1 MITVSEVFPPS
12 QPGYLHRCLGLF
24 ASVTEIRYGRRQ
36 RLEEVECD
44 VANRLDDRAQ
54 LWEIVHTIYNNS
66 AGFEAD
72 VFGPLHEDRIKDDLK
87 RTTDS
92 DWQSLPHHELIKIL
106 YDAFRQI
113 EPVSVVMRFIC
124 PKRFGIMSSP
134 VATLLGVRPRRK
146 ATATYEEYVKSLREI
161 GGSRGFERAADV
173 EMALWSLQVGALDK
187 RLPAAQRQSLE
198 DEYNNDHR
206 LRQLA
211 TRNLTKQLF
220 AETNELD
227 VAEALLDTEPALAGK
242 IAGIEFEQL
251 VSRRVLGGGGKGVER
266 PISLACCRGRDERL
280 GELIRRLPSTMHKR
294 LHQAREVRN
303 RAVHCP
309 RCVAKEDVKSLIDTA
324 RRIQSLSE
332 RSG

>member
-1 MITVSEVFPPS
+1 MVN
-12 QPGYLHRCLGLF
+12 QNQLDYLHRCLDLF

-36 RLEEVECD
+36 RLEEVERD
-44 VANRLDDRAQ
+44 VANLLADRAQ
-54 LWEIVHTIYNNS
+54 LWEIVHAIYNSSNS
-66 AGFEAD
+66 SAFEAD
-72 VFGPLHEDRIKDDLK
+72 VFGPLHEDRIKGDLE
-87 RTTDS
+87 RMADRA
-92 DWQSLPHHELIKIL
+92 WQSLPHQALIKIL
-106 YDAFRQI
+106 YGAFRQI

-146 ATATYEEYVKSLREI
+146 ATATHEAYVKSLREI

-173 EMALWSLQVGALDK
+173 EMALWALQVGALDK
-187 RLPAAQRQSLE
+187 RLPAAQREPLE

-206 LRQLA
+206 LRRLA

-220 AETNELD
+220 AETGELD
-227 VAEALLDTEPALAGK
+227 VAEALLDTAPALAGK

-266 PISLACCRGRDERL
+266 SVGLVCCRGQDERL
-280 GELIRRLPSTMHKR
+280 GEIIGRFKPPAMRER
-294 LHQAREVRN
+294 LHQARKVRN

-309 RCVAKEDVKSLIDTA
+309 QCVAKEDVKSLIDIA
-324 RRIQSLSE
+324 RRVQDLIE